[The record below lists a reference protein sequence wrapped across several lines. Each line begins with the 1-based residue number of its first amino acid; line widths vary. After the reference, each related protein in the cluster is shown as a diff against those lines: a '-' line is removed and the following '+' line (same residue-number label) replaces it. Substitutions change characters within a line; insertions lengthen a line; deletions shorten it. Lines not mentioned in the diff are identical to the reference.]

1 MKPPLLCKEL
11 VNKQED
17 VKHIKG
23 VLYSTPVVV
32 ESLQYITG
40 LLFSSSNKIPEVKKG
55 CEFIVKRQ
63 LFGRIVYILVIK
75 LFLLFSHRLFLP

>member
-1 MKPPLLCKEL
+1 MDNSPVMKPPLLCKEL

-23 VLYSTPVVV
+23 VLYSPPVVV

-40 LLFSSSNKIPEVKKG
+40 LLFSSSNKIPEVKKKG
-55 CEFIVKRQ
+55 VSSLLNVNYLDE
-63 LFGRIVYILVIK
+63 LFT
-75 LFLLFSHRLFLP
+75 SS